1 MHRYESRDQALGNQ
15 HNKTEASEEA
25 DGAPKVENSLGC
37 LPTVQ
42 SSRHLKH
49 SYLFTVKLSLHKKL
63 LALYHKESEPEP
75 SDCDEI
81 CVCNVS
87 FIPQVDIPV
96 GVEGQ
101 SSGILHKPFI
111 LTIYCQA

>member
-25 DGAPKVENSLGC
+25 DGAPKVENSLRC

-49 SYLFTVKLSLHKKL
+49 SYLFSVKLSLHKKL

-75 SDCDEI
+75 PDCDEI
-81 CVCNVS
+81 CVSVMS
-87 FIPQVDIPV
+87 VLYLKWTV
-96 GVEGQ
+96 LLELKVRV
-101 SSGILHKPFI
+101 
-111 LTIYCQA
+111 QAFCTSHLF